1 MLGELTMFIDSIL
14 IVTVKVPVLVDLE
27 HRCDSLST
35 DGVEYIPVFDGQ
47 KTIFVCQFCVLMVDP
62 YEKST
67 LLVKTQFLLAKYHMF
82 DD

>member
-1 MLGELTMFIDSIL
+1 MSE
-14 IVTVKVPVLVDLE
+14 TV
-27 HRCDSLST
+27 SM
-35 DGVEYIPVFDGQ
+35 GN
-47 KTIFVCQFCVLMVDP
+47 KTIEMPTVFLEA